1 MAIAGREPRHPLSAV
16 HHCPGTVGPPHRPP
30 EDQVRTA
37 GSRNGDPGLP
47 RLLAPAAGVQRA
59 LCAQLLTELGESCK
73 RLPSQ
78 TPPRTGPQPPSL
90 RPPSAAGVVL
100 AFTAAPMKF

>member
-1 MAIAGREPRHPLSAV
+1 MATAGWEPRYPLSAV
-16 HHCPGTVGPPHRPP
+16 HHCPGTVEPPSPSRGSGTHGGEWEWPP
-30 EDQVRTA
+30 RLT
-37 GSRNGDPGLP
+37 S
-47 RLLAPAAGVQRA
+47 RLLAPEAGVQRA

-90 RPPSAAGVVL
+90 RPPSATRVVF
-100 AFTAAPMKF
+100 ASTAAPMKF